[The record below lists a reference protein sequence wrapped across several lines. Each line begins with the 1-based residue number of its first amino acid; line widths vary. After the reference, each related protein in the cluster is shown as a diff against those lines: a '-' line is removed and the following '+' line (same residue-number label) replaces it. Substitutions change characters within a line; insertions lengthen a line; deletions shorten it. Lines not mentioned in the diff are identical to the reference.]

1 MNMKFYCY
9 YLINFLFF
17 SLFFWFNECLL
28 GESIWNLTPSYDVSC
43 ASGSFYFSNLFSIF
57 SLRSLLLHFCTYIV
71 REWALEAFPYLRN
84 TDLCESIYLPLR
96 FSRNTKSAIVSK
108 VHVFHFLD
116 HCVCFLHTPL
126 SPQQFHWQSHGLWS
140 YPELEEVGEARRIAI
155 LHWDHVQVWK
165 IEAFFLLSSPKVPF
179 QLYGPSYTLWGFF
192 SLLYLVNTAM
202 DISVR

>member
-1 MNMKFYCY
+1 MSSRRKHMKSHAVLRCFLCKWE
-9 YLINFLFF
+9 LLFF
-17 SLFFWFNECLL
+17 Q
-28 GESIWNLTPSYDVSC
+28 SI
-43 ASGSFYFSNLFSIF
+43 FYFQ
-57 SLRSLLLHFCTYIV
+57 LRSLLLHVCTYIV

-155 LHWDHVQVWK
+155 LH
-165 IEAFFLLSSPKVPF
+165 
-179 QLYGPSYTLWGFF
+179 
-192 SLLYLVNTAM
+192 
-202 DISVR
+202 